1 MTLHRKD
8 EVESFTLSPHRQ
20 DSTAGLKRIVAGDKF
35 VRLGIVG
42 SDTPATHDGF
52 MPALSLP
59 NGKAANCNDDELRG
73 ATVLDIGANKGIYCF
88 WLARA
93 VRISG
98 RVIAFTLKSVW
109 LAAFAVNSRL

>member
-1 MTLHRKD
+1 
-8 EVESFTLSPHRQ
+8 
-20 DSTAGLKRIVAGDKF
+20 
-35 VRLGIVG
+35 
-42 SDTPATHDGF
+42 
-52 MPALSLP
+52 MPALWLP

-109 LAAFAVNSRL
+109 FAALAVNFPPIKGFGAAQYEPIDFERTTGASGCHEPVGPRES